1 MCEIEQFKIQN
12 SKKKKKKN
20 CSEKKLKRK
29 IQNFECEVPHINIY

>member
-20 CSEKKLKRK
+20 CSEKKLKIK
-29 IQNFECEVPHINIY
+29 IQNFEFVVPQIKIY

>member
-12 SKKKKKKN
+12 SKKKKKN

-29 IQNFECEVPHINIY
+29 IQNFEFEVPHINIY